1 MQRLC
6 LLLAL
11 LTLAPACAA
20 PRGRKRVQ
28 NGVPTHDA
36 LDKPEKGDDIAIAAV
51 RSAQLLAAA
60 GYRAPGAER
69 PSSGRGG
76 TGGVP
81 HVRLAKAPGTHLGRK
96 GTRTQQR
103 ANRSIGC
110 RDEASARQRFG
121 SLLTRDELLTACIS
135 STSSVLAPDA
145 QQERVVPAR
154 GGKRQQPRGSQAA
167 AKGNGARAPPS
178 FHANT
183 QLMKPKAFHAN
194 ADALLAWHARRPTP
208 PEQCKWSQTEV
219 LLKANVQLA
228 QDEPLASGWV
238 LAWLWNME
246 CFPRLHVVLDREP
259 TASLARIYGRVPNQT
274 FHRLQYPFAAR
285 GRGAKRNLPFM
296 MQMDVFWRIQW
307 PMLWAD
313 NFTTAPF
320 VMVLDSDSPLTM
332 PLRCHHIFDQELPS
346 LPVWH
351 SWQWPNPPQWSI
363 SADAIVRNMA
373 GHGAKLPF
381 PKGLDFMTFFPVTQH
396 VESAIPFVLPHVA
409 YRLSGLAYDQT
420 N

>member
-1 MQRLC
+1 MQRLS

-11 LTLAPACAA
+11 LILALACAA

-28 NGVPTHDA
+28 NGEPTHDA
-36 LDKPEKGDDIAIAAV
+36 LDKPEKPEKPEKVDDIAIAAV

-69 PSSGRGG
+69 PSSRRGG
-76 TGGVP
+76 SNGAP
-81 HVRLAKAPGTHLGRK
+81 HVRLAKAPGTHLRK
-96 GTRTQQR
+96 GTQTQQR
-103 ANRSIGC
+103 ANPSIGC

-145 QQERVVPAR
+145 QGRVVLAR

-194 ADALLAWHARRPTP
+194 ADALLAWHAAHPTP

-396 VESAIPFVLPHVA
+396 VESAIPFVLPHVQA
-409 YRLSGLAYDQT
+409 LGSSL
-420 N
+420 